1 MTLLQAVARA
11 GGLTERANLRGV
23 HILRKGAAG
32 AQTRIPVNLR
42 EIRKGKADD
51 IPLEDGDVIVVPE
64 TFF

>member
-23 HILRKGAAG
+23 HILRKVPGG
-32 AQTRIPVNLR
+32 AQTRIAVNLR
-42 EIRKGKADD
+42 ELRKGKSED